1 MLIIKTVRVSTN
13 KPRFQ
18 FVAGNI
24 ALDFVNTVGDR
35 LSSKRRDYF
44 KSEKDIALWVKAAGL
59 SSKDKPEISL
69 RETLTIR
76 ESLYK
81 IFLSA
86 LNSRRPSKSDLNLL
100 NNLVKK
106 SKANWTLQPTNDEF
120 TWQWESGS
128 SVPFSMAQVA
138 EAAVELLTSKDLRLL
153 RQCRDAK
160 CGWIFIDRS
169 QGRRRKWCS
178 MKDCGNRAK
187 ARTFLRKSS
196 KSRN

>member
-1 MLIIKTVRVSTN
+1 MLIITNVRVSTN

-44 KSEKDIALWVKAAGL
+44 KTEKDVALWLKAAGL
-59 SSKDKPEISL
+59 SSKDKREIPL
-69 RETLTIR
+69 REALTLR
-76 ESLYK
+76 ESLYR
-81 IFLSA
+81 IFASA
-86 LNSRRPSKSDLNLL
+86 INSRRPSKSDLDLL
-100 NNLVKK
+100 NKFIKK
-106 SKANWTLQPTNDEF
+106 SKANWTLQTA
-120 TWQWESGS
+120 SGQFS
-128 SVPFSMAQVA
+128 WHWDNNSLVPFSMAQVA

-153 RQCRDAK
+153 RLCRDAK

-187 ARTFLRKSS
+187 ARTFLKKSS
-196 KSRN
+196 RS

>member
-1 MLIIKTVRVSTN
+1 MKSATY
-13 KPRFQ
+13 KPVFQ

-44 KSEKDIALWVKAAGL
+44 KSEKDVVSWIKAAGL
-59 SSKDKPEISL
+59 SSKDTHKVPL
-69 RETLTIR
+69 RQVLTFR

-81 IFLSA
+81 IFVSVI
-86 LNSRRPSKSDLNLL
+86 SSKRPPKSDLYLL
-100 NNLVKK
+100 NKFVRK
-106 SKANWTLQPTNDEF
+106 SKATWTLQIADGEF
-120 TWQWESGS
+120 NWHWDNSAS
-128 SVPFSMAQVA
+128 FPFSMAQVA
-138 EAAVELLTSKDLRLL
+138 EAAAELLTSKDLRLL

-187 ARTFLRKSS
+187 VRTFLK
-196 KSRN
+196 KSRS